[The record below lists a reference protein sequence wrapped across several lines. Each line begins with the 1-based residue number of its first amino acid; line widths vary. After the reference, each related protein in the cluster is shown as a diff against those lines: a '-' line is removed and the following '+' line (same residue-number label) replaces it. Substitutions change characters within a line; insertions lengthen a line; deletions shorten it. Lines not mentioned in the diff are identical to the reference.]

1 MKVDRLRFVR
11 SGRTSTSNK
20 VNANRLDDHPP
31 SGPGCQIPAVH
42 TEWTGGIWTKYFVT
56 GATGFIGGRE
66 GRAGISE
73 GANRCFGSYALSP
86 GHPACATTATPAP
99 ADPPYSST
107 LAE

>member
-56 GATGFIGGRE
+56 GATGFIGGRV
-66 GRAGISE
+66 GREPLPAGPKGTTVAPE
-73 GANRCFGSYALSP
+73 PSP
-86 GHPACATTATPAP
+86 GPHPQKDRSD
-99 ADPPYSST
+99 DPPG
-107 LAE
+107 E

>member
-56 GATGFIGGRE
+56 GATGFIGGRV
-66 GRAGISE
+66 GRQLIQAGPKGIPVVP
-73 GANRCFGSYALSP
+73 N
-86 GHPACATTATPAP
+86 PAP
-99 ADPPYSST
+99 AQGPRKLGGYAPPGDGT
-107 LAE
+107 